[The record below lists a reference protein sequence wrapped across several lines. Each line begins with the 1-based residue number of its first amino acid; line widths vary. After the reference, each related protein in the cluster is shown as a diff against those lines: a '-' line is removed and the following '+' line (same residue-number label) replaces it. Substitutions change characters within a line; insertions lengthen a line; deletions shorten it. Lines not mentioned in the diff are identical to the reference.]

1 MEVKIQGPIEVEI
14 KVSITDD
21 EGRHGIA
28 TLSMTNGRYP
38 TEQELRNAV
47 AKFEKESMPDGFR
60 MMNKREWFN
69 SVFGQCPE
77 VGDDGEPEYINY
89 AMPGGDNWSA

>member
-1 MEVKIQGPIEVEI
+1 MQVKIQGPIEVEI
-14 KVSITDD
+14 KVSVINA
-21 EGRHGIA
+21 EGHHGEA
-28 TLSMTNGRYP
+28 TLGLTKGRYP

-60 MMNKREWFN
+60 LMTKREWFN
-69 SVFGQCPE
+69 SIFGQCHE
-77 VGDDGEPEYINY
+77 EGEDEPINF

>member
-1 MEVKIQGPIEVEI
+1 MSVKIQGPIEVEI

-60 MMNKREWFN
+60 MMTKREWFN
-69 SVFGQCPE
+69 SVFGQCIDQDE
-77 VGDDGEPEYINY
+77 DGELTRMDW
-89 AMPGGDNWSA
+89 AMPGGDNWDE